1 MGVGGIRF
9 ELKPVAEKPER
20 TKKPERTRKGSKYEP
35 IIEGF
40 LSGSHDLVRV
50 DAENMDADYLR
61 GQLAKIIKSRGL
73 EGLVEASVV
82 DKGLYLE
89 RMGQSNDIS

>member
-1 MGVGGIRF
+1 MGGMRF

-20 TKKPERTRKGSKYEP
+20 AKKGSKYEP

-50 DAENMDADYLR
+50 ETENKDANYLR
-61 GQLAKIIKSRGL
+61 GSLIKIIKSRGL

-82 DKGLYLE
+82 NKELYLE
-89 RMGQSNDIS
+89 RIGQSNDIS